1 MSFFILNADNV
12 NGEVGRNRMLVE
24 GIAAACCEHSEFA
37 PRNTGKNIIQ
47 QFGTGDYV
55 FLCGT
60 NEGIIAYGMATGM
73 LLKEAYQC
81 NDKLD
86 KEGLFYQELSHFK
99 VLRVPLTYAEINT
112 VLARNLG
119 IKHTLTNISSHDG
132 YMLLGALRLK

>member
-12 NGEVGRNRMLVE
+12 NGEIGRNRMLVE
-24 GIAAACCEHSEFA
+24 GIAAACCENSEFA
-37 PRNTGKNIIQ
+37 PKNTGKYVIN
-47 QFGTGDYV
+47 QFGAGDHI

-60 NEGIIAYGMATGM
+60 NEGIIAYGVATGM
-73 LLKEAYQC
+73 LLKEAYPC

-86 KEGLFYQELSHFK
+86 KEGLYYQELSHFRA
-99 VLRVPLTYAEINT
+99 LRSPLSYAEINI

-119 IKHTLTNISSHDG
+119 IKHTLTHISSNDG